1 MKIKSLFS
9 KADILLFAVIVA
21 VAVAGIA
28 ALSGSGG
35 AQTAVIRADGQIVK
49 EVRLDIDQSFWVG
62 DVRFEVK
69 NGAIAFIES
78 DCPGQECV
86 HAGWL
91 SAPGSSMACLPNK
104 VSVTLTGE
112 SEVDVIAE

>member
-1 MKIKSLFS
+1 MKTILS
-9 KADILLFAVIVA
+9 KADILLFILIVIIAVS
-21 VAVAGIA
+21 GIIL
-28 ALSGSGG
+28 LSGSGG

-49 EVRLDIDQSFWVG
+49 EVRLDADQSFRIC

-69 NGAIAFIES
+69 NGAIRFAES

-104 VSVTLTGE
+104 ISVTLTGE
-112 SEVDVIAE
+112 SGVDAVAQ